1 MIKHILVP
9 LDGSSLAECVLP
21 HATAIALA
29 NNARITLLHVLER
42 PSKSTGSLTIDPLE
56 WQIKKR
62 EGAAYLDRINALLS
76 GSGVLIESVIGE
88 GQSAE
93 YIIDYAIN
101 NTIDLIAL
109 SSHGRSGLSG
119 WNVSGVVQK
128 IILRSHKSILLV
140 RAYKMSRAEL
150 TGLRYRHLFVGL
162 DCSPRSEY
170 ILPTATAMAQ
180 FFNAHI
186 TIGTVVRKPELL
198 NRFPLSEEELETIE
212 RISDRN
218 MQIVSHYFEQ
228 LTAQFA
234 PQGIDLQT
242 RLRAGDNV
250 ISVLHDMVAE
260 SGADLVM
267 LVAHGRSGDPRF
279 AYGSVATSFI
289 AYGTTALLIVQ
300 DLRGDEVKQTEA
312 ELAARETW
320 GH

>member
-29 NNARITLLHVLER
+29 NNAHITLLHVLER
-42 PSKSTGSLTIDPLE
+42 PLKPTSSLTIDPLE

-62 EGAAYLDRINALLS
+62 EGAAYLDRISTLLTD
-76 GSGVLIESVIGE
+76 SGVVIESTLGE
-88 GQSAE
+88 GQPAE
-93 YIIDYAIN
+93 YIIDYALN
-101 NTIDLIAL
+101 NSIDLIAL

-128 IILRSHKSILLV
+128 IILRSRKSILLV
-140 RAYKMSRAEL
+140 RAYKISSAKL

-162 DCSPRSEY
+162 DCSARSEY
-170 ILPTATAMAQ
+170 ILPIATTLAQ
-180 FFNAHI
+180 FFNAQI
-186 TIGTVVRKPELL
+186 TIGTVVRKPELI
-198 NRFPLSEEELETIE
+198 NRFPLSEEELETVAH
-212 RISDRN
+212 ISERN
-218 MQIVSHYFEQ
+218 MQFVSHYFEQ

-234 PQGIDLQT
+234 PQGIDLHT
-242 RLRAGDNV
+242 RLEVGDNV
-250 ISVLHDMVAE
+250 ISALHDMVSE

-289 AYGTTALLIVQ
+289 AYGTTALLILQ
-300 DLRGDEVKQTEA
+300 DLASDEVKQTEA